1 MNHREIKL
9 AFALPA
15 KTEQSGVSMLMN
27 KSQSDSIWKKKV
39 TVLFSSYMQ
48 LRCCIIFV
56 LYLPVEKDR
65 VWQLELSSSRPPP
78 DIVPNFSKNEDSGKR
93 KFQTCVLTLS
103 FPYCFTM
110 RGPSIAT
117 SWQIIESSSAPL
129 CEVNNIVI
137 SDAQSRD
144 FKSSLILSW
153 DHINVASVP
162 LEVWAGRMQER
173 LQRFLAGCPGLIAK
187 QLF

>member
-48 LRCCIIFV
+48 LRYCIIFV

-65 VWQLELSSSRPPP
+65 V
-78 DIVPNFSKNEDSGKR
+78 
-93 KFQTCVLTLS
+93 
-103 FPYCFTM
+103 
-110 RGPSIAT
+110 
-117 SWQIIESSSAPL
+117 
-129 CEVNNIVI
+129 
-137 SDAQSRD
+137 
-144 FKSSLILSW
+144 
-153 DHINVASVP
+153 
-162 LEVWAGRMQER
+162 
-173 LQRFLAGCPGLIAK
+173 
-187 QLF
+187 